1 MTYVTYIAE
10 VKELLTAC
18 NVSSTIYERKK
29 PTRASGTIR
38 PLTAKQRREVERL
51 SIERGY
57 RRFVA
62 DRMGNV

>member
-1 MTYVTYIAE
+1 MSYISE
-10 VKELLTAC
+10 VRELLTAC
-18 NVSSTIYERKK
+18 DVRSTIYERK

-38 PLTAKQRREVERL
+38 PLTDWQRRQVERL

>member
-1 MTYVTYIAE
+1 MSYISE

-18 NVSSTIYERKK
+18 DVRSTIYERK

-38 PLTAKQRREVERL
+38 PLTARQRRVVEKL

-62 DRMGNV
+62 ERMANI